1 MEAASMS
8 IDRWMDKEIV
18 VHVYVEYYS
27 AIKME
32 LDFKREGMAEWR
44 LAGICELVQAGF
56 VRLGWW

>member
-1 MEAASMS
+1 
-8 IDRWMDKEIV
+8 MDKEIV

-44 LAGICELVQAGF
+44 LGGICLLVQGGF
-56 VRLGWW
+56 VSLG

>member
-1 MEAASMS
+1 
-8 IDRWMDKEIV
+8 MDKEIV

-56 VRLGWW
+56 VRLG